1 MSIPIAYLGH
11 QTAQG
16 EATWHAIAELAQR
29 VSIDQWV
36 VVGGQMVA
44 IHAALAGV
52 EPPRVTDDGD
62 VVVDVRTAGREAMG
76 RVARTLVEVGFTVL
90 SSPDNI
96 TRFVRGQ
103 ASIDLLAPEGIGA
116 KATTVPPGYAVQ
128 APGAT
133 QAVARRRRVTV
144 DWVQERTTIDCPSL
158 LGAIIAKA
166 AGSKEI
172 VSLTSDER
180 LKHQGDFVFLLSLA
194 TIVDPAQLEAAE
206 LTAKD
211 RKRLRL
217 AIAPILSDPIHPAR
231 RYAVN
236 FDDVADLA
244 DELVSG

>member
-1 MSIPIAYLGH
+1 MTVPVAYIGN

-16 EATWHAIAELAQR
+16 EATWQAIAELAER
-29 VSIDQWV
+29 VPIDQWV
-36 VVGGQMVA
+36 AVGGQMVA
-44 IHAALAGV
+44 VHAALAGFD
-52 EPPRVTDDGD
+52 PPRVTDDGD
-62 VVVDVRTAGREAMG
+62 VVVDVRTAGRDAMG
-76 RVARTLVEVGFTVL
+76 RVARTLVDVGFTVL
-90 SSPDNI
+90 SSPDNV

-116 KATTVPPGYAVQ
+116 KATTGPPGHAVQ
-128 APGAT
+128 APDAT
-133 QAVARRRRVTV
+133 QAIARRRLVTV
-144 DWVQERTTIDCPSL
+144 DWVHERTTISCPSL

-172 VSLTSDER
+172 ISLTSNER

-217 AIAPILSDPIHPAR
+217 AIAPILADAIHPAR
-231 RYAVN
+231 RYAAN
-236 FDDVADLA
+236 FDDAADLA
-244 DELVSG
+244 DELLGG